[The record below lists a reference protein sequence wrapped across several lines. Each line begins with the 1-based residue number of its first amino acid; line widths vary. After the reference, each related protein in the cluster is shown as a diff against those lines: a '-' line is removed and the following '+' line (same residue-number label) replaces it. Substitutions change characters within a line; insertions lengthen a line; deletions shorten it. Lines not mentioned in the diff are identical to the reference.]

1 MSSCITQA
9 GSCATSCRRPT
20 PSPCRS
26 GRGCSREPL
35 GAEFMNRMMAIV
47 EREMRKF
54 FRSPALMLAS
64 MIFPLFQLIILGNA
78 FGGKIRD
85 AKLGVVDEDGGT
97 QALKIREAFDSV
109 RANIRTFVP
118 IYYDSEKQAVEDVR
132 NGKLQGAV
140 VIPPQFSRRVYE
152 NNRPQVALVVDNSDN
167 FMSSALEAELA
178 DLTSALNQPTIQPR
192 LVQQTALEIVELY
205 PYIEY
210 MKYLLPGSLTLAMFV
225 SVMIGGGMLYIDDKA
240 RGVHEGYLVTPI
252 TKLELV
258 LGLNLAG
265 AIKAVM
271 TGLIITVIGSLLSGV
286 STLFNPLTAFGL
298 IIMIVLTSLAFNT
311 MMFLLMVRIE
321 DPLVPRAMFGILN
334 TLLFFPS
341 GSIYP
346 IQAFPPWLRG
356 IARVDPFTYAVD
368 GFKCLL
374 LKETTLAAVWGD
386 MLFLS
391 IFAAVTLGIA
401 IPLFKR
407 TL

>member
-1 MSSCITQA
+1 
-9 GSCATSCRRPT
+9 
-20 PSPCRS
+20 
-26 GRGCSREPL
+26 
-35 GAEFMNRMMAIV
+35 MNRMMAIV

-64 MIFPLFQLIILGNA
+64 MIFPLVQLIILGNA
-78 FGGKIRD
+78 FGGKIHD
-85 AKLGVVDEDGGT
+85 ARVAIVDQDGGP
-97 QALKIREAFDSV
+97 QALRVREAFDSV

-118 IYYDSEKQAVEDVR
+118 IYYDSDRVAMEDVR
-132 NGKLQGAV
+132 NGKLEGAV
-140 VIPPQFSRRVYE
+140 IIPPQFSRRVYE
-152 NNRPQVALVVDNSDN
+152 ENHPRIALVVDNSDN
-167 FMSSALEAELA
+167 FMSSAVESELS
-178 DLTSALNQPTIQPR
+178 DLTNALNQPTVSPR
-192 LVQQTALEIVELY
+192 ILQQTALDIVELY

-210 MKYLLPGSLTLAMFV
+210 MKFLLPGSLALAMFV

-271 TGLIITVIGSLLSGV
+271 TGVIIVVIGSMLAGV
-286 STLFNPLTAFGL
+286 GTIFNPVTDIGL
-298 IIMIVLTSLAFNT
+298 LIMIVLTSLAFNT

-341 GSIYP
+341 GSVYP
-346 IQAFPPWLRG
+346 IQAFPPWLRF
-356 IARVDPFTYAVD
+356 IAKIDPFTYAVD

-374 LKETTLAAVWGD
+374 LKETTLSAVWPD

-391 IFAAVTLGIA
+391 IFAAVTLGVA

>member
-1 MSSCITQA
+1 
-9 GSCATSCRRPT
+9 
-20 PSPCRS
+20 
-26 GRGCSREPL
+26 
-35 GAEFMNRMMAIV
+35 MNHIMAIV

-64 MIFPLFQLIILGNA
+64 MIFPLVQLIILGNA

-85 AKLGVVDEDGGT
+85 ARVAIVDEDGGT
-97 QALKIREAFDSV
+97 QALRVREAFDSV

-118 IYYDSEKQAVEDVR
+118 VNYDSEKQAMEDVR
-132 NGKLQGAV
+132 NGKLEGAV
-140 VIPPQFSRRVYE
+140 IIPPQFSRRVYE
-152 NNRPQVALVVDNSDN
+152 ENHPRIAVVVDNSDN
-167 FMSSALEAELA
+167 FMSSAIESELT
-178 DLTSALNQPTIQPR
+178 DLTDALNQPTVEPR
-192 LVQQTALEIVELY
+192 ILQQTALDVVELY
-205 PYIEY
+205 PYVEY
-210 MKYLLPGSLTLAMFV
+210 MKYLLPGSLVLAMFV

-271 TGLIITVIGSLLSGV
+271 TGVIITVIGSLMAGV
-286 STLFNPLTAFGL
+286 STIFNPATVFGL
-298 IIMIVLTSLAFNT
+298 LIMIVLTALAFNT

-341 GSIYP
+341 GAVYP
-346 IQAFPPWLRG
+346 VQAFPPWLRA
-356 IARVDPFTYAVD
+356 ITRVDPFSYAVD

-374 LKETTLAAVWGD
+374 LKETNLSAVWGD
-386 MLFLS
+386 MLYLT
-391 IFAAVTLGIA
+391 IFAAVTLGVA

>member
-1 MSSCITQA
+1 
-9 GSCATSCRRPT
+9 
-20 PSPCRS
+20 
-26 GRGCSREPL
+26 
-35 GAEFMNRMMAIV
+35 MNRMMAII

-64 MIFPLFQLIILGNA
+64 MIFPLVQLIILGNA

-85 AKLGVVDEDGGT
+85 ARVAIVDQDGGP
-97 QALKIREAFDSV
+97 QALRIREAFDAV
-109 RANIRTFVP
+109 RSNIRTFVP
-118 IYYDSEKQAVEDVR
+118 IPYDDDKQAMEDVR
-132 NGKLQGAV
+132 NGKIEGAV
-140 VIPPQFSRRVYE
+140 IIPPQFSRRVYE
-152 NNRPQVALVVDNSDN
+152 QNHPRIALVVDNSDN
-167 FMSSALEAELA
+167 FMSSAIEEELTA
-178 DLTSALNQPTIQPR
+178 LTNALNQPTVEPR
-192 LVQQTALEIVELY
+192 ILQQTALDIVELY

-210 MKYLLPGSLTLAMFV
+210 MKYLLPGSLALAMFV

-258 LGLNLAG
+258 LGLNMAG
-265 AIKAVM
+265 SIKAVM
-271 TGLIITVIGSLLSGV
+271 TGVIIVVIGSLLAGV
-286 STLFNPLTAFGL
+286 STIFNPITMFGL
-298 IIMIVLTSLAFNT
+298 LIMITLTSLAFNT

-341 GSIYP
+341 GSVYP
-346 IQAFPPWLRG
+346 IQAFPKWLRA

-374 LKETTLAAVWGD
+374 LKQTTLSAVWGD

-391 IFAAVTLGIA
+391 LFAAVTLGIA

>member
-1 MSSCITQA
+1 
-9 GSCATSCRRPT
+9 
-20 PSPCRS
+20 
-26 GRGCSREPL
+26 
-35 GAEFMNRMMAIV
+35 MNRMMAIV

-64 MIFPLFQLIILGNA
+64 MIFPLVQLIILGNA

-85 AKLGVVDEDGGT
+85 ARVAIVDQDGGT
-97 QALKIREAFDSV
+97 QALRIREAFDSV
-109 RANIRTFVP
+109 RSNIRTFVP
-118 IYYDSEKQAVEDVR
+118 IPYDSDKQAMEDVR
-132 NGKLQGAV
+132 NGKIEGAV
-140 VIPPQFSRRVYE
+140 IIPPQFSRRVYE
-152 NNRPQVALVVDNSDN
+152 QNHPRIALVVDNSDN
-167 FMSSALEAELA
+167 FMSSAIESELT
-178 DLTSALNQPTIQPR
+178 DLTNALNQPTVEPR
-192 LVQQTALEIVELY
+192 ILQQTALDIVELY

-210 MKYLLPGSLTLAMFV
+210 MKFLLPGSLALAMFV

-271 TGLIITVIGSLLSGV
+271 TGVIIVVIGSLLAGV
-286 STLFNPLTAFGL
+286 GTIFNPVTMFGL
-298 IIMIVLTSLAFNT
+298 LIMITLTSLAFNT
-311 MMFLLMVRIE
+311 MMFLMMVRIE

-341 GSIYP
+341 GSVYP
-346 IQAFPPWLRG
+346 IQAFPKWLRA
-356 IARVDPFTYAVD
+356 IAHVDPFTYAVD

-374 LKETTLAAVWGD
+374 LKQTTLSAVWGD

-391 IFAAVTLGIA
+391 LFAMLTLGIA

>member
-1 MSSCITQA
+1 
-9 GSCATSCRRPT
+9 
-20 PSPCRS
+20 
-26 GRGCSREPL
+26 
-35 GAEFMNRMMAIV
+35 MNRMMAIV

-64 MIFPLFQLIILGNA
+64 MIFPLVQLIILGNA

-85 AKLGVVDEDGGT
+85 AKVAIVDQDGGP
-97 QALKIREAFDSV
+97 QAVRVKEAFDSV

-118 IYYDSEKQAVEDVR
+118 VPYNDEKQAVDDVR

-140 VIPPQFSRRVYE
+140 IIPPQFSRRVYE
-152 NNRPQVALVVDNSDN
+152 QNHPRIALVVDNSDN
-167 FMSSALEAELA
+167 FMSSAVETELSQ
-178 DLTSALNQPTIQPR
+178 LTDALNQPTATPR
-192 LVQQTALEIVELY
+192 ILQQTALDIVELY

-210 MKYLLPGSLTLAMFV
+210 MKYLLPGSLVLAMFV

-252 TKLELV
+252 SKLELV

-271 TGLIITVIGSLLSGV
+271 TGVIIVGIGSLLAGV
-286 STLFNPLTAFGL
+286 STIFNPLTAMGL
-298 IIMIVLTSLAFNT
+298 VIMIVLTSMAFNT

-341 GSIYP
+341 GSVYP
-346 IQAFPPWLRG
+346 IQAFPPWLRA
-356 IARVDPFTYAVD
+356 IAKCDPFTYAVD

-374 LKETTLAAVWGD
+374 LKQTTLAAVWGD
-386 MLFLS
+386 MLFLA
-391 IFAAVTLGIA
+391 IFAGITLSIA